1 MGWISVRLCFF
12 LSWFLVLGF
21 QTVRVLRNNL
31 ELQQIQKWL
40 CLGLPMPLFETQRL
54 FRSGHHWLD
63 LFLTKYFQLDI
74 NKMIHV
80 LYTIHFNSAKSS
92 HNHQKKVWAPPN
104 PLIQPTQ
111 PNPPSHHLRQR
122 MWSVKNPWCR
132 AKRYVFICT
141 KIVQVLERS
150 NAMSLPKGRI
160 KSSETWNV
168 KCHGLVDGWG
178 GKWK

>member
-1 MGWISVRLCFF
+1 MTL
-12 LSWFLVLGF
+12 
-21 QTVRVLRNNL
+21 
-31 ELQQIQKWL
+31 LQ
-40 CLGLPMPLFETQRL
+40 PSMPLVEQF
-54 FRSGHHWLD
+54 SGPGITD
-63 LFLTKYFQLDI
+63 LICSLLPTSSLIFKKWF
-74 NKMIHV
+74 M
-80 LYTIHFNSAKSS
+80 YTIYFNSAKSAQS
-92 HNHQKKVWAPPN
+92 PRKFGLHPTHLSNQPN
-104 PLIQPTQ
+104 PTQHYPTNPTQPNPTQHHPTQ
-111 PNPPSHHLRQR
+111 PNPPSHHLRPR